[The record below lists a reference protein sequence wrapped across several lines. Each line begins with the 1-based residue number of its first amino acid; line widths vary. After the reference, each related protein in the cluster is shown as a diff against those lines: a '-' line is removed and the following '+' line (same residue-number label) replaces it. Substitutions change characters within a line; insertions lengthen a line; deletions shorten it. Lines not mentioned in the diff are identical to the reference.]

1 MKDLRRFIKT
11 TVREFL
17 NEQNSIDTIL
27 DKINKSGIDSLTP
40 FEKEVLSKSK
50 FDSSIEDDTIIWLNS
65 NYSNL
70 HTIKE
75 KRKSFGKIKEYV
87 VFLNDDMEM
96 EFEYDVSEKKLYISY
111 EDIRKNLGEHF
122 NEHNFKNWF
131 KEKYGIDILRI
142 GNYFK
147 NIT

>member
-1 MKDLRRFIKT
+1 MELRKFIKT
-11 TVREFL
+11 TIREFL

-40 FEKEVLSKSK
+40 FEKEVLSKSN

-75 KRKSFGKIKEYV
+75 KRKSFDKIKEYI

-96 EFEYDVSEKKLYISY
+96 EFEYDVSEKKLYLSY
-111 EDIRKNLGEHF
+111 EDIRKNLGKHF
-122 NEHNFKNWF
+122 NEHIFKKWF
-131 KEKYGIDILRI
+131 KEKYGIDILKI

>member
-1 MKDLRRFIKT
+1 MKLRKFINT
-11 TVREFL
+11 TIREFL

-50 FDSSIEDDTIIWLNS
+50 FDSSIEDDTIIQLNS

-75 KRKSFGKIKEYV
+75 NENLLIK
-87 VFLNDDMEM
+87 L
-96 EFEYDVSEKKLYISY
+96 
-111 EDIRKNLGEHF
+111 
-122 NEHNFKNWF
+122 
-131 KEKYGIDILRI
+131 
-142 GNYFK
+142 K
-147 NIT
+147 NILF

>member
-1 MKDLRRFIKT
+1 MELRKFIKT
-11 TVREFL
+11 TIREFL

-75 KRKSFGKIKEYV
+75 KRKSFDKIKEYI

-96 EFEYDVSEKKLYISY
+96 EFEYDVSEKKTL
-111 EDIRKNLGEHF
+111 F
-122 NEHNFKNWF
+122 
-131 KEKYGIDILRI
+131 IL
-142 GNYFK
+142 
-147 NIT
+147 

>member
-1 MKDLRRFIKT
+1 MELRKFIKT
-11 TVREFL
+11 TIREYL

-75 KRKSFGKIKEYV
+75 KRKSFDKIKEYV

-111 EDIRKNLGEHF
+111 EDIRKNLGKHF

-131 KEKYGIDILRI
+131 KENYGIDILRI

>member
-1 MKDLRRFIKT
+1 MRKFIAT
-11 TVREFL
+11 TIIEYL

-27 DKINKSGIDSLTP
+27 DKINQFGIDSLSS

-50 FDSSIEDDTIIWLNS
+50 VGSKIEDDTTIWLNS

-70 HTIKE
+70 HTIE
-75 KRKSFGKIKEYV
+75 EERKSFDKIKQYV

-111 EDIRKNLGEHF
+111 EDIIKNLGKHF

-131 KEKYGIDILRI
+131 KENYDIDILRI

-147 NIT
+147 NIN

>member
-1 MKDLRRFIKT
+1 MELRKFINT
-11 TVREFL
+11 TIREFL

-75 KRKSFGKIKEYV
+75 KRKSFDKIKEYV

-96 EFEYDVSEKKLYISY
+96 EFEYDVSEKKLYFSY
-111 EDIRKNLGEHF
+111 EDIRKNLGKHF

-131 KEKYGIDILRI
+131 KEKYSIDILRI